1 MWVRPATCCSTVLHM
16 QLCTRSHCTTTLRAM
31 WDGCYQPGF
40 LPAAW
45 LQYCS
50 VAHASAHAA
59 YEIARCKPGWM
70 VLTWTNL
77 ACHRLQRC
85 TSTTASAACCSEV
98 KSAFDERLHVGS
110 WVRWLWREPTW
121 PVICCSAAHA
131 FPWSLLCCSQSVRID
146 QQSVCTLQARWD
158 GCNTNKPS
166 LLPAAVLQCCS
177 A

>member
-40 LPAAW
+40 LPAAG

-50 VAHASAHAA
+50 VAHASAHTA
-59 YEIARCKPGWM
+59 YEIVRCKPGWM

-85 TSTTASAACCSEV
+85 TSTAASAACCSEV

-121 PVICCSAAHA
+121 PG
-131 FPWSLLCCSQSVRID
+131 P
-146 QQSVCTLQARWD
+146 
-158 GCNTNKPS
+158 
-166 LLPAAVLQCCS
+166 LQCCTCIS
-177 A
+177 MKSSLLQSKCKNWPAERLHVASQVGWF

>member
-1 MWVRPATCCSTVLHM
+1 MGVVHLSKYFHFCSLFIMMASLLQAKWKSSDWTCI
-16 QLCTRSHCTTTLRAM
+16 QSHCTFGAM
-31 WDGCYQPGF
+31 WDGCNQPGF
-40 LPAAW
+40 LPAAV

-50 VAHASAHAA
+50 GAHASAHAA

-85 TSTTASAACCSEV
+85 TSTAASAACCSEV

-121 PVICCSAAHA
+121 PG
-131 FPWSLLCCSQSVRID
+131 P
-146 QQSVCTLQARWD
+146 
-158 GCNTNKPS
+158 
-166 LLPAAVLQCCS
+166 LQCCTCIS
-177 A
+177 MKSSLLQSKCKNWPAERLHVASQVGWL